1 MKKPNPPIT
10 NFELWLLMHDITHAV
25 IIIRQRELTPHNIGD
40 RQLWI
45 LHAIRNLGS
54 KATINEIAKE
64 LDRKISVISRQTAML
79 EKDGL
84 IKRIKSQAKSRLL
97 TIELT
102 EKGLDMLKISRESK
116 TIDEILSILNEEERQ
131 QLHAT
136 LNKVLADL
144 KIHIPR

>member
-1 MKKPNPPIT
+1 MKKPNLAIT
-10 NFELWLLMHDITHAV
+10 NFDLWLLMHDITHAV
-25 IIIRQRELTPHNIGD
+25 ILIRQRELIPYNIGD

-45 LHAIRNLGS
+45 LHSVRNLGS

-136 LNKVLADL
+136 LNKVLAEL

>member
-1 MKKPNPPIT
+1 MKKPNLAIT
-10 NFELWLLMHDITHAV
+10 NFDLWLLMHDITHAV
-25 IIIRQRELTPHNIGD
+25 ILIRQRELIPYNIGD

-54 KATINEIAKE
+54 KATINTIAKE

-102 EKGLDMLKISRESK
+102 EKGLDMLKISRESE
-116 TIDEILSILNEEERQ
+116 TIDHILSILNEDERQ
-131 QLHAT
+131 QLYST
-136 LNKVLADL
+136 LNKILAEL
-144 KIHIPR
+144 KIYIPR

>member
-1 MKKPNPPIT
+1 MKKPNPSIT
-10 NFELWLLMHDITHAV
+10 NFDLWLLMHDITHAV
-25 IIIRQRELTPHNIGD
+25 VLIRQRELTPYNIGD

-45 LHAIRNLGS
+45 LHSVRNLGS

-64 LDRKISVISRQTAML
+64 LDRKISVISRQTARL

-136 LNKVLADL
+136 LNKVLAEL

>member
-1 MKKPNPPIT
+1 
-10 NFELWLLMHDITHAV
+10 
-25 IIIRQRELTPHNIGD
+25 
-40 RQLWI
+40 
-45 LHAIRNLGS
+45 
-54 KATINEIAKE
+54 
-64 LDRKISVISRQTAML
+64 
-79 EKDGL
+79 L

-131 QLHAT
+131 QLHST
-136 LNKVLADL
+136 LNKVLTEL

>member
-1 MKKPNPPIT
+1 MKKTNPSVT
-10 NFELWLLMHDITHAV
+10 NFDLWLLMHDITHAV
-25 IIIRQRELTPHNIGD
+25 VLIRQRELTPYNIGD

-84 IKRIKSQAKSRLL
+84 IRRIKSKAKSRLL

-102 EKGLDMLKISRESK
+102 ERGLDMLKISRESEN
-116 TIDEILSILNEEERQ
+116 IDEILSILNEDERQ
-131 QLHAT
+131 QLYLT
-136 LNKVLADL
+136 LNKILAEL
-144 KIHIPR
+144 KIYIPR

>member
-10 NFELWLLMHDITHAV
+10 NFDLWLLMHDITHAV
-25 IIIRQRELTPHNIGD
+25 VLIRQRELTPYNIGD

-79 EKDGL
+79 ENDGL
-84 IKRIKSQAKSRLL
+84 IKRIKSKSKSRLL

-102 EKGLDMLKISRESK
+102 EKGLDMLKVSRESK
-116 TIDEILSILNEEERQ
+116 RIDEILSILNEEERQ

-136 LNKVLADL
+136 LNKILAEL